1 MTSLLNHHS
10 ATHNDG
16 SIDTSSGHFDAIV
29 VGAGAA
35 GGLAAQLLCESGARV
50 LVLDAGLPP
59 SLIRAPVRTIT
70 HSVVRNW
77 ADVRLLRLLP
87 PRIIGKGRRALKLI
101 GRLRQPVQT
110 NCYAWERLP
119 EAFVDDIDCPYTTPK
134 DKPFVWIR
142 TWGPGGRMIVPGH
155 GRQYYR
161 MSREDLNP
169 SDGLSPSWP
178 IAPEELDIWYSA
190 IESKLKLSGEKNGI
204 RCLPDSEIATTLDR
218 SPSERALTLAIK
230 GRWPNANAV
239 LGRHAPPLPSIASA
253 ASTGLLVSRS
263 GAICRE
269 IEVDKTGHVT
279 GVIWYDRT
287 SRRVMRSQSN
297 CVFLCASTLETT
309 RILLMSSGA
318 EGRKIGGSS
327 GALGHYLMDHIM
339 SKIEGIGPA
348 LADNLETLDDGRCVY
363 LPRFDARDS
372 DSADPAR
379 GFGVQIYE
387 APGLPGKCYYTIVA
401 FSEMLPRTENKVSLD
416 PVKKDAW
423 GMPCLHIECA
433 HGSQDK
439 QQIEKQIQG
448 LREVAAV
455 MKIDPDDMRL
465 ILSPPGLAVH
475 ECGTAR
481 MGNDPRTS
489 VLDQNNQCWDAKGL
503 YVTDGA
509 SFPSQGSQNPTLTIM
524 ALTARA
530 CNHALRNVLAN
541 TSKALTMSDC
551 L

>member
-1 MTSLLNHHS
+1 MTSTLDHHS
-10 ATHNDG
+10 AALSETC
-16 SIDTSSGHFDAIV
+16 IDTSKGHFDAIV

-35 GGLAAQLLCESGARV
+35 GGLAAQLLCESGTRV
-50 LVLDAGLPP
+50 LILDAGLPQ
-59 SLIRAPVRTIT
+59 SLLRAPFRTIT
-70 HSVVRNW
+70 QSVVKNW
-77 ADVRLLRLLP
+77 ADVRLLRFLP
-87 PRIIGKGRRALKLI
+87 PRIVGKGRRALKLI

-119 EAFVDDIDCPYTTPK
+119 EAFVDDIDCPYTTPEG
-134 DKPFVWIR
+134 KPFVWIR
-142 TWGPGGRMIVPGH
+142 SWGQGGRMIVPGH

-161 MSREDLNP
+161 LSREDLNS

-190 IESKLKLSGEKNGI
+190 VEKKLGLSGEKNGI
-204 RCLPDSEIATTLDR
+204 ACLPDSEIATVLDR
-218 SPSERALTLAIK
+218 SPSERALTQAIK
-230 GRWPNANAV
+230 DRWPKANAV
-239 LGRHAPPLPSIASA
+239 IGRHAPPLPTIASA
-253 ASTGLLVSRS
+253 TSTGLLVCHS

-269 IEVDKTGHVT
+269 IEVDKAGHVA
-279 GVIWYDRT
+279 GVIWYDRG
-287 SRRVMRSQSN
+287 SHRLMRARSN

-309 RILLMSSGA
+309 RILLMSFGA
-318 EGRKIGGSS
+318 GGQKIGGSS
-327 GALGHYLMDHIM
+327 GTLGHYLMDHIM

-348 LADNLETLDDGRCVY
+348 LVDDPVTLDDGRCLY

-372 DSADPAR
+372 GSQDSQR

-387 APGLPGKCYYTIVA
+387 AAGTRGQCYFSIVA
-401 FSEMLPRTENKVSLD
+401 FSEMLPRPENKVSLD

-433 HGSQDK
+433 HSLRDK
-439 QQIEKQIQG
+439 EQMDRQLQG
-448 LREVAAV
+448 LREVAAL
-455 MKIDPDDMRL
+455 MKIDPDEMKL
-465 ILSPPGLAVH
+465 ILSPPGLAIH

-481 MGNDPRTS
+481 MGDDPHTS

-509 SFPSQGSQNPTLTIM
+509 CFPSQGSQNPTLTIM

-530 CNHALRNVLAN
+530 CNHALRTVLA
-541 TSKALTMSDC
+541 
-551 L
+551 